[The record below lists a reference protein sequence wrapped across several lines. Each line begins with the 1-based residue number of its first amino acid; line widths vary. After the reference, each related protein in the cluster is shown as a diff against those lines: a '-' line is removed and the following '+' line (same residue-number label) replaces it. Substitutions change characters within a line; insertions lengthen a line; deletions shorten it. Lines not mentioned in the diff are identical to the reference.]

1 MVQGQASGFSSYFP
15 RHLFLTRLPLIQVP
29 RITVYYSKKIKF
41 LYYRKSL
48 NLSLFFFAVEL
59 GSTINAGSK
68 DSLLGIP
75 WWSSG

>member
-1 MVQGQASGFSSYFP
+1 MVQGQASGFSSCFL

-48 NLSLFFFAVEL
+48 NLFFFAVEL